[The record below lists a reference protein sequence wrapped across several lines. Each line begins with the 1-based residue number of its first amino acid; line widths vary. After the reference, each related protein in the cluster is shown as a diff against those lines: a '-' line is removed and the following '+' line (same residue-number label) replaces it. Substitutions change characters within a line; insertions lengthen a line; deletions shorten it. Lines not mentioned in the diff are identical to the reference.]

1 MRAASFRKLAA
12 TTLVVTLGVI
22 VWGAF
27 VRASGSGAGC
37 GSHWP
42 TCNGEIVPR
51 PKSVAT
57 IIELTHRVTS
67 GVSFFMVLAQLVAA
81 LRTFA
86 RGHLV
91 RRAAVASMAFMVTEA
106 AVGAGLVLFEM
117 VAGNKSAA
125 RALWMSAHLVNTFF
139 LLASMALTWWW
150 ASERPSLHV
159 RGQGARSSMVFALG
173 SGILLVGVCGAIV
186 ALGDTLFPAKTL
198 AEGIAQDLSPGAHF
212 LVRLRAIH
220 PVLAVV
226 VGVAAVGWTRAVVQ
240 RGDDAELR
248 RLGQIVNGAFYAQ
261 VCVGVVNLGL
271 LAPIPLQLVHL
282 LVADVYWIAFVVFG
296 AALLARAPA
305 LEQSPALTAHV

>member
-22 VWGAF
+22 LWGAF

-57 IIELTHRVTS
+57 VIELTHRVTS
-67 GVSFFMVLAQLVAA
+67 GVSFLMVVGVLVAA
-81 LRTFA
+81 FRAFA

-91 RRAAVASMAFMVTEA
+91 RRAAVASMFFMVTEA

-117 VAGNKSAA
+117 VAGNESAA

-139 LLASMALTWWW
+139 LLASMTLTWWW
-150 ASERPSLHV
+150 ASERPELRV
-159 RGQGARSSMVFALG
+159 RGQGPRSTAVFGLG
-173 SGILLVGVCGAIV
+173 GGILLVGVCGAVV
-186 ALGDTLFPAKTL
+186 ALGDTLFPAKSL
-198 AEGIAQDLSPGAHF
+198 AEGFAQDLSSGAHF
-212 LVRLRAIH
+212 LIRLRAVH
-220 PVLAVV
+220 PVLAI
-226 VGVAAVGWTRAVVQ
+226 AVGLATVAWTRATVL

-248 RLGQIVNGAFYAQ
+248 RLAHLVNGTFYAQ
-261 VCVGVVNLGL
+261 VAIGLVNLGL

-282 LVADVYWIAFVVFG
+282 LVADLYWMAFVVFG

-305 LEQSPALTAHV
+305 VEASAVTARA